1 LEKTSLMSDAI
12 QIRNIEPA
20 DNVAIAA
27 VIRNALAEFGANKP
41 GTVYYD
47 PTTDHLFELFQQ
59 AGSVYYIAEI
69 DGTIV
74 GGCGIFPTEGL
85 PEATCELVK
94 LYLNNSARGNGL
106 GKSLL
111 LKAMD
116 WAKHNGYDQVYLE
129 SMPELSKAV
138 AIYENVGFERLT
150 QAMGNSGHC
159 GCDIWMLKKL

>member
-1 LEKTSLMSDAI
+1 MEKTSLMSDAI

-138 AIYENVGFERLT
+138 AIYENVGFEKLNK
-150 QAMGNSGHC
+150 ALGKSGHD

>member
-1 LEKTSLMSDAI
+1 MSDAI

>member
-1 LEKTSLMSDAI
+1 MSDAI

-74 GGCGIFPTEGL
+74 GGCGIF
-85 PEATCELVK
+85 
-94 LYLNNSARGNGL
+94 SHR
-106 GKSLL
+106 
-111 LKAMD
+111 
-116 WAKHNGYDQVYLE
+116 
-129 SMPELSKAV
+129 
-138 AIYENVGFERLT
+138 RLT
-150 QAMGNSGHC
+150 RGY
-159 GCDIWMLKKL
+159 L